1 MQESLTNS
9 TSRALG
15 WSYLGSIVRLFLT
28 FGVNVL
34 LTRLLGPRPFG
45 LMAVAMLLFSLGNL
59 LSGIGVT
66 SALIQKQKI
75 EEHDVLSCFTA
86 QMILGCAVFVLL
98 SLSAPVWSSFF
109 REPELASVLRA
120 FSPLFLFQSFGATP
134 TALLNRE
141 QNTRGIQV
149 ASILSY
155 TSAFLGLGVPL
166 AFLGYGIWS
175 LVIAYLAQSFLN
187 SMLVYAQVRH
197 SLIPRFHRRS
207 HGVTGLGLSA
217 LGANLCNWGISNLDN
232 TFVGKEA
239 GPIALGF
246 YSRAFT
252 LASLPAESIIGNL
265 QQALLPSFSRVQT
278 QTDRI
283 RRAYLAAVSVVA
295 LVLLPPFCAMAVVP
309 RTVVL
314 GLYGNQW
321 AGAASLFQ
329 PLALAIPL
337 NAVMAL
343 SGPLLAARERPHR
356 EMRLQFAVL
365 LVASCSFWFSLHRS
379 LQCMSWTVLL
389 VYLVR
394 FVFLTQAA
402 IKEIG
407 ARWRDIGRAVMPG
420 VALANVAVI
429 AALLLNLVLPST
441 PVWIR
446 LAAVAAGSLL
456 VTLMALI
463 TGRKILFRPILEN
476 MPQLE
481 HSFRVR
487 FLHFRSF
494 ALVEESL

>member
-9 TSRALG
+9 TGRALS

-28 FGVNVL
+28 FGVNIL

-45 LMAVAMLLFSLGNL
+45 ELAVAMLLFGFGNL
-59 LSGIGVT
+59 WSGIGVT
-66 SALIQKQKI
+66 SALIQKEKI
-75 EEHDVLSCFTA
+75 EERDVVCCFTF
-86 QMILGCAVFVLL
+86 QMTLGCVVFALL
-98 SLSAPVWSSFF
+98 SLSAPLWSSFF
-109 REPELASVLRA
+109 HQPELSRVLRA
-120 FSPLFLFQSFGATP
+120 LSPLFLFQSFGATA

-155 TSAFLGLGVPL
+155 AFAFLGLGVPL
-166 AFLGYGIWS
+166 AFLGHGIWS

-197 SLIPRFHRRS
+197 SLLPRFHRGNYGIARF
-207 HGVTGLGLSA
+207 GVSA

-232 TFVGKEA
+232 TFVGRVA
-239 GPIALGF
+239 GPIALGL

-252 LASLPAESIIGNL
+252 LASLPAESIVANL
-265 QQALLPSFSRVQT
+265 QQVLLPSFSRVQV

-283 RRAYLAAVSVVA
+283 RRAYLAAVGVVV
-295 LVLLPPFCAMAVVP
+295 LVLLPPFWAMAVIP
-309 RTVVL
+309 GTVVV

-321 AGAASLFQ
+321 AGAVNLFQ
-329 PLALAIPL
+329 PLALAIPV

-343 SGPLLAARERPHR
+343 SGPLLTSRGRPHR

-365 LVASCSFWFSLHRS
+365 LVASCSFWFSLHHS
-379 LQCMSWTVLL
+379 LQCMSWAVLF
-389 VYLVR
+389 VYLLR

-402 IKEIG
+402 ITEIE
-407 ARWRDIGRAVMPG
+407 ARWHDIAQAVMPG
-420 VALANVAVI
+420 AALAAVAAL

-441 PVWIR
+441 SDWIR
-446 LAAVAAGSLL
+446 LGAVAAGSSL

-463 TGRKILFRPILEN
+463 AGRKMVFRFILKN

-481 HSFRVR
+481 SSFRVR
-487 FLHFRSF
+487 FWHVGSF
-494 ALVEESL
+494 ALVEDSL